1 MAQIG
6 LKYLICSKLTET
18 ESAATYSDG
27 RVMAYA
33 IKAEMNI
40 EINEGVLRGDD
51 RIIENIKEFKSG
63 KLTLNGDHLDYET
76 RALILGH
83 TLSTIDSTTNK
94 QLTSKGS
101 DDGSFVGVGFYATSI
116 KNNVRGFRAIWLTK
130 VKFGVPSESMETRGE
145 SINFQTPTIEGTIST
160 NVLDVWK
167 EEATFPTE
175 AEAKTWLDTMAS
187 IGGTEG

>member
-18 ESAATYSDG
+18 ETDTSYAEG
-27 RVMAYA
+27 RIMAYA
-33 IKAEMNI
+33 IKADMNI
-40 EINEGVLRGDD
+40 EVNEGVLRGDD
-51 RIIENIKEFKSG
+51 RIIENVKEFKSG

-83 TLSTIDSTTNK
+83 TLTTIESGTNK
-94 QLTSKGS
+94 KMIAKGS
-101 DDGSFVGVGFYATSI
+101 DDGAFVGVGFYATSI
-116 KNNVRGFRAIWLTK
+116 KNNIRGFRAIWLTK

-145 SINFQTPTIEGTIST
+145 AINFQTPTIEGTILT
-160 NVLDVWK
+160 DVLDVWK

-175 AEAKTWLDTMAS
+175 AEAKTWLNTMAS
-187 IGGTEG
+187 IGGAP

>member
-18 ESAATYSDG
+18 ETDTTYAEG
-27 RVMAYA
+27 RIMAYA
-33 IKAEMNI
+33 IKADMNI
-40 EINEGVLRGDD
+40 EVNEGVLRGDD
-51 RIIENIKEFKSG
+51 RIIENVKEFKSG

-83 TLSTIDSTTNK
+83 TLTTIESGTNK
-94 QLTSKGS
+94 KMTSKGS
-101 DDGSFVGVGFYATSI
+101 DDGAFVGVGFYATSI
-116 KNNVRGFRAIWLTK
+116 KNNIRGFRAIWLTK

-145 SINFQTPTIEGTIST
+145 TINFQTPTIEGTILT

-175 AEAKTWLDTMAS
+175 AEAKTWLNTMAS
-187 IGGTEG
+187 IGGTP

>member
-18 ESAATYSDG
+18 ETDTTYAEG
-27 RVMAYA
+27 RIMAYA
-33 IKAEMNI
+33 IKADMNI
-40 EINEGVLRGDD
+40 EVNEGVLRGDD
-51 RIIENIKEFKSG
+51 RIIENVKEFKSG

-83 TLSTIDSTTNK
+83 TLTTIESGTNK
-94 QLTSKGS
+94 KMTAKGS
-101 DDGSFVGVGFYATSI
+101 DDGAFVGVGFYATSI
-116 KNNVRGFRAIWLTK
+116 KNNIRGFRAIWLTK

-145 SINFQTPTIEGTIST
+145 AINFQTPTIEGTILT
-160 NVLDVWK
+160 DVLDVWK

-175 AEAKTWLDTMAS
+175 AEAKTWLNTMAS
-187 IGGTEG
+187 IGGTP

>member
-18 ESAATYSDG
+18 ETEATYTG
-27 RVMAYA
+27 GKIMAYA
-33 IKAEMNI
+33 IKADMSI
-40 EINEGVLRGDD
+40 EVNEGVLRGDD
-51 RIIENIKEFKSG
+51 RIIENVKEFKSG

-83 TLSTIDSTTNK
+83 TLTTIDPGTNK
-94 QLTSKGS
+94 KMTAKGS
-101 DDGSFVGVGFYATSI
+101 DDGAFVGVGFYATSI
-116 KNNVRGFRAIWLTK
+116 KNNIRGFRAIWLTK

-145 SINFQTPTIEGTIST
+145 AINFQTPTIEGTILT
-160 NVLDVWK
+160 DVLDVWK

-175 AEAKTWLDTMAS
+175 AEAKTWLNTMAS
-187 IGGTEG
+187 IGGTP

>member
-18 ESAATYSDG
+18 ETEATYTG
-27 RVMAYA
+27 GKIMAYA
-33 IKAEMNI
+33 IKADMNI
-40 EINEGVLRGDD
+40 EVNEGVLRGDD
-51 RIIENIKEFKSG
+51 RIIENVKEFKSG

-83 TLSTIDSTTNK
+83 TLTTIEPGTNK
-94 QLTSKGS
+94 KMTAKGS
-101 DDGSFVGVGFYATSI
+101 DDGAFVGVGFYATSI
-116 KNNVRGFRAIWLTK
+116 KNNIRGFRAIWLTK

-145 SINFQTPTIEGTIST
+145 AINFQTPTIEGTILT
-160 NVLDVWK
+160 NMLDVWK

-175 AEAKTWLDTMAS
+175 AEAKTWLNTMAS
-187 IGGTEG
+187 IGGTP

>member
-18 ESAATYSDG
+18 ETEATYTG
-27 RVMAYA
+27 GKIMAYA
-33 IKAEMNI
+33 IKADMNI
-40 EINEGVLRGDD
+40 EVNEGVLRGDD
-51 RIIENIKEFKSG
+51 RIIENVKEFKSG

-83 TLSTIDSTTNK
+83 TLTTIEPGTNK
-94 QLTSKGS
+94 KMTAKGS
-101 DDGSFVGVGFYATSI
+101 DDGAFVGVGFYATSI
-116 KNNVRGFRAIWLTK
+116 KNNIRGFRAIWLTK

-145 SINFQTPTIEGTIST
+145 AINFQTPTIEGTILT
-160 NVLDVWK
+160 NTLDVWK

-175 AEAKTWLDTMAS
+175 AEAKTWLNTMAS
-187 IGGTEG
+187 IGGTP

>member
-18 ESAATYSDG
+18 ETDTSYAEG
-27 RVMAYA
+27 RIMAYA
-33 IKAEMNI
+33 IKADMNI
-40 EINEGVLRGDD
+40 EVNEGVLRGDD
-51 RIIENIKEFKSG
+51 RIIENVKEFKSG

-83 TLSTIDSTTNK
+83 TLTTIDPGTNK
-94 QLTSKGS
+94 KMTAKGS
-101 DDGSFVGVGFYATSI
+101 DDGAFVGVGFYATSI
-116 KNNVRGFRAIWLTK
+116 KNNIRGFRAIWLTK

-145 SINFQTPTIEGTIST
+145 AINFQTPTIEGTILT

-175 AEAKTWLDTMAS
+175 AEAKTWLNTMAS
-187 IGGTEG
+187 IGGAP

>member
-18 ESAATYSDG
+18 ETEATYTG
-27 RVMAYA
+27 GKIMAYA
-33 IKAEMNI
+33 IKVDMSI
-40 EINEGVLRGDD
+40 EVNEGVLRGDD
-51 RIIENIKEFKSG
+51 RIIENVKEFKSG

-83 TLSTIDSTTNK
+83 TLTTIDPGTNK
-94 QLTSKGS
+94 KMTAKGS
-101 DDGSFVGVGFYATSI
+101 DDGAFVGVGFYATSI
-116 KNNVRGFRAIWLTK
+116 KNNIRGFRAIWLTK

-145 SINFQTPTIEGTIST
+145 AINFQTPTIEGTILT

-175 AEAKTWLDTMAS
+175 AEAKTWLNTMAS
-187 IGGTEG
+187 IGGTP

>member
-18 ESAATYSDG
+18 ETDTSYAEG
-27 RVMAYA
+27 RIMAYA
-33 IKAEMNI
+33 IKADMNI
-40 EINEGVLRGDD
+40 EVNEGVLRGDD
-51 RIIENIKEFKSG
+51 RIIENVKEFKSG

-83 TLSTIDSTTNK
+83 TLTTIDPGTNK
-94 QLTSKGS
+94 KMTAKGS
-101 DDGSFVGVGFYATSI
+101 DDGAFVGVGFYATSI
-116 KNNVRGFRAIWLTK
+116 KNNIRGFRAIWLTK

-145 SINFQTPTIEGTIST
+145 AINFQTPTIEGTILT
-160 NVLDVWK
+160 DVLDVWK

-175 AEAKTWLDTMAS
+175 AEAKTWLNTMAS
-187 IGGTEG
+187 IGGTP

>member
-18 ESAATYSDG
+18 EIDTSYAEG
-27 RVMAYA
+27 RIMAYA
-33 IKAEMNI
+33 IKADMNI
-40 EINEGVLRGDD
+40 EVNEGVLRGDD
-51 RIIENIKEFKSG
+51 RIIENVKEFKSG

-83 TLSTIDSTTNK
+83 TLTTIDPGTNK
-94 QLTSKGS
+94 KMTAKGS
-101 DDGSFVGVGFYATSI
+101 DDGAFVGVGFYATSI
-116 KNNVRGFRAIWLTK
+116 KNNIRGFRAIWLTK

-145 SINFQTPTIEGTIST
+145 AINFQTPTIEGTILT
-160 NVLDVWK
+160 DVLDVWK

-175 AEAKTWLDTMAS
+175 AEAKTWLNTMAS
-187 IGGTEG
+187 IGGTP

>member
-18 ESAATYSDG
+18 ETEATYTG
-27 RVMAYA
+27 GKIMAYA
-33 IKAEMNI
+33 IKADMSI
-40 EINEGVLRGDD
+40 EVNEGVLRGDD
-51 RIIENIKEFKSG
+51 RIIENVKEFKSG

-83 TLSTIDSTTNK
+83 TLTTIDPGTNK
-94 QLTSKGS
+94 KMTAKGS
-101 DDGSFVGVGFYATSI
+101 DDGAFVGVGFYATSI
-116 KNNVRGFRAIWLTK
+116 KNNIRGFRAIWLTK

-145 SINFQTPTIEGTIST
+145 AINFQTPTIEGTILT

-175 AEAKTWLDTMAS
+175 AEAKTWLNTMAS
-187 IGGTEG
+187 IGGTP

>member
-18 ESAATYSDG
+18 ETDTSYAEG
-27 RVMAYA
+27 RIMAYA
-33 IKAEMNI
+33 IKADMNI
-40 EINEGVLRGDD
+40 EVNEGVLRGDD
-51 RIIENIKEFKSG
+51 RIIENVKEFKSG

-83 TLSTIDSTTNK
+83 TLTTIDPGTNK
-94 QLTSKGS
+94 KMTAKGS
-101 DDGSFVGVGFYATSI
+101 DDGAFVGVGFYATSI
-116 KNNVRGFRAIWLTK
+116 KNNIRGFRAIWLTK

-145 SINFQTPTIEGTIST
+145 AINFQTPTIEGTILT

-175 AEAKTWLDTMAS
+175 AEAKTWLNTMAS
-187 IGGTEG
+187 IGGTP